1 MLVAYITVTDE
12 QRHRDRGNKKKKLQA
27 GERFLDYGDFVL
39 GCFVWIRLGGA
50 CAPDRGWPCVIVLV
64 AGDYVQVELRYLIT
78 ECRDVDLVRSGG
90 FDECTRYGVDL
101 FEEKVTF
108 GIGHIMQFS

>member
-1 MLVAYITVTDE
+1 M
-12 QRHRDRGNKKKKLQA
+12 
-27 GERFLDYGDFVL
+27 

-50 CAPDRGWPCVIVLV
+50 CAPYRGWPCVIVLV

-90 FDECTRYGVDL
+90 LDECTRYGVDL

-108 GIGHIMQFS
+108 GIRHIVQFS